1 MSSQLEETTY
11 QNNVA
16 TEIFD
21 EEDPSQGVDYNAADL
36 LTPTIVP
43 GEVNATEDEHEAQVT
58 TITFDSAVIEKQ
70 VRIIDREYFVTKK
83 QRTNNLRKT
92 EIGQEW
98 EILKRDVLKII
109 DSDLN
114 LQFILNAQNKGIKFL
129 SNNTRQ
135 NAQSIK
141 DIGAS
146 YAQDLSNEN
155 MTKMNYVMYTWF
167 TDNPLFVK
175 NLENNVMRELN
186 LEYDKKTE
194 DMGCIARLVNMR
206 KNDKVIILYYS
217 ISIVYRHLLSNIS
230 FIIKIKNIA
239 GRGKATHQ
247 VRISKQRSSVEKK
260 GDAGRRRPKVTRSF
274 KLNDKWFNID
284 GSDYNDL
291 GKLRSETH
299 PNPTKSEDDMKK
311 EMESMASELSHY
323 KERVNEMQSSD
334 KKVLFILQVYL
345 VSIFL
350 YDMNIFIYGII
361 FRDMGDLED
370 IW

>member
-1 MSSQLEETTY
+1 MSSQLEETIY

-16 TEIFD
+16 KEIFV

-58 TITFDSAVIEKQ
+58 TITFDSAVIEKP
-70 VRIIDREYFVTKK
+70 VRIIDREYFVTKS
-83 QRTNNLRKT
+83 QRINTLRKT

-98 EILKRDVLKII
+98 EILKKDVLKII

-135 NAQSIK
+135 DAQSIK

-146 YAQDLSNEN
+146 YAQDSSNEN
-155 MTKMNYVMYTWF
+155 MTKMNYVLYAWF
-167 TDNPLFVK
+167 LDNPLFV
-175 NLENNVMRELN
+175 NNIENNVMRELN
-186 LEYDKKTE
+186 LEYDKETE
-194 DMGCIARLVNMR
+194 DKGCIARLVNMR
-206 KNDKVIILYYS
+206 KNDKVIIYYYS

-274 KLNDKWFNID
+274 KLNDEWFNID

-299 PNPTKSEDDMKK
+299 SIPTKSEDDMKEK
-311 EMESMASELSHY
+311 MESMASELSHY

-334 KKVLFILQVYL
+334 KKV
-345 VSIFL
+345 
-350 YDMNIFIYGII
+350 
-361 FRDMGDLED
+361 
-370 IW
+370 

>member
-1 MSSQLEETTY
+1 MSSQLEETIY
-11 QNNVA
+11 QNNIA
-16 TEIFD
+16 QEIFV

-58 TITFDSAVIEKQ
+58 TITFDSSVIEKQ
-70 VRIIDREYFVTKK
+70 VRYIDREYFVTKR
-83 QRTNNLRKT
+83 QRLNNLRKT

-98 EILKRDVLKII
+98 EILRKDVLKRI

-146 YAQDLSNEN
+146 YAQDVSTDN
-155 MTKMNYVMYTWF
+155 MTKMNYVLYTWF

-217 ISIVYRHLLSNIS
+217 LSIVYRHLLSNIL

-247 VRISKQRSSVEKK
+247 VRISKQSSSVEKK
-260 GDAGRRRPKVTRSF
+260 SDAGRRRPKITRSF

-299 PNPTKSEDDMKK
+299 SITTKSEDDMKEK
-311 EMESMASELSHY
+311 MESMASQLSHY

-334 KKVLFILQVYL
+334 KKV
-345 VSIFL
+345 
-350 YDMNIFIYGII
+350 
-361 FRDMGDLED
+361 
-370 IW
+370 